1 MKYEEVMKK
10 LEEIKV
16 EAYNNLSS
24 GEEESE
30 LQVESATEE
39 PNEEP
44 AGGEEVKVKTPK
56 PENVKAPK
64 TLSRTTSMDG
74 GKGADKSV
82 YLTDATLKA
91 TQQKL
96 DELKDVLKREWPQ
109 PEDLDDDYPER
120 YDTPQSGKWGNELMT
135 SKDETKAKLLIDES
149 IANPNK
155 FNPVHVEMLRHEL
168 AQNPINQERLKEAI
182 GLFTQ
187 G

>member
-1 MKYEEVMKK
+1 MKYEQIMKK

-16 EAYNNLSS
+16 DAYNNLSS

-39 PNEEP
+39 HNCEP

-64 TLSRTTSMDG
+64 TLSRATSMDG

-96 DELKDVLKREWPQ
+96 DELKNVLKNVGDWPG
-109 PEDLDDDYPER
+109 
-120 YDTPQSGKWGNELMT
+120 PQDMPQEGMD
-135 SKDETKAKLLIDES
+135 DETKAKLLIEEAK
-149 IANPNK
+149 ANPSQ
-155 FNPVHVEMLRHEL
+155 FNPVSVKMLEHEL
-168 AQNPINQERLKEAI
+168 SQNPINPDRLKDAL
-182 GLFTQ
+182 GMFTQ

>member
-24 GEEESE
+24 GEEESM

-39 PNEEP
+39 HNCEP

-109 PEDLDDDYPER
+109 PEDMPNASENLNISDEQLTMPTE
-120 YDTPQSGKWGNELMT
+120 PNEQN
-135 SKDETKAKLLIDES
+135 EVRAKLLIEEAKRYPD
-149 IANPNK
+149 K
-155 FNPVHVEMLRHEL
+155 FNPVNVEMLRHEL
-168 AQNPINQERLKEAI
+168 AQNPINHDRLEEAL